1 MSEEKNS
8 VSGEGVVTATT
19 VEEMKADFLN
29 KVERM
34 YNYVKAA
41 RDDFKIKRFFQF
53 LNEMIRI
60 ANEIEK
66 KGLMEDEIMY
76 NVWDLITDFDDDVTN
91 EMPIGSAQDY
101 LEIRLSDIIAAL
113 QGEEVVVGGY

>member
-1 MSEEKNS
+1 MTAIKKS

-41 RDDFKIKRFFQF
+41 GSDFKIKRFFQF
-53 LNEMIRI
+53 LDEMTQI
-60 ANEIEK
+60 AREIDE
-66 KGLMEDEIMY
+66 KGLMEDEQMFD
-76 NVWDLITDFDDDVTN
+76 VWDLMMMFDDEVAN
-91 EMPIGSAQDY
+91 EMPIDSAREY
-101 LEIRLSDIIAAL
+101 LEMRLSTIIKVL
-113 QGEEVVVGGY
+113 QGEKIIIRG

>member
-1 MSEEKNS
+1 MSNFNS

-41 RDDFKIKRFFQF
+41 RDDFKIKSFLQF

-60 ANEIEK
+60 AN
-66 KGLMEDEIMY
+66 
-76 NVWDLITDFDDDVTN
+76 
-91 EMPIGSAQDY
+91 
-101 LEIRLSDIIAAL
+101 
-113 QGEEVVVGGY
+113 

>member
-1 MSEEKNS
+1 MINFERC
-8 VSGEGVVTATT
+8 
-19 VEEMKADFLN
+19 FLSSKQN
-29 KVERM
+29 VDLVDKFGHVNVFA
-34 YNYVKAA
+34 YIFNVAFSCA
-41 RDDFKIKRFFQF
+41 IFFVDFKIKRFFQF